1 MECFPSEGRTV
12 NIFIVMRSELH
23 HLTLLPAS
31 PWRDLTTLTTNQT
44 DLRDELCLEMYFSS
58 ENSLWCFITCQEI
71 TSENIRFIYPS
82 ERTLQILFLFRNFL
96 HRNDKKWIFERLGVD
111 TISWRLVV
119 WNTSLYRQM
128 EYCQNYFCL
137 WVLVKNILR
146 LSERNIITHCDYLC
160 VKVQWVQSCPA
171 VRTFLILTIF
181 KQ

>member
-1 MECFPSEGRTV
+1 
-12 NIFIVMRSELH
+12 MRSELH
-23 HLTLLPAS
+23 HLTLLPRPRPS
-31 PWRDLTTLTTNQT
+31 DVLPGLWQQT
-44 DLRDELCLEMYFSS
+44 KMTSIRDELCLEMYFSW

-137 WVLVKNILR
+137 RVLVKNILR

>member
-1 MECFPSEGRTV
+1 MYFKKEKTLSDVSSLLSRLHRKMSGS
-12 NIFIVMRSELH
+12 FIVQNGH
-23 HLTLLPAS
+23 FK
-31 PWRDLTTLTTNQT
+31 
-44 DLRDELCLEMYFSS
+44 Y
-58 ENSLWCFITCQEI
+58 CF
-71 TSENIRFIYPS
+71 
-82 ERTLQILFLFRNFL
+82 FLNFL